1 MKKRTVIVS
10 GLAATY
16 PLGGVAW
23 DYLQYLLGFHQ
34 LGHEAYYLEDTGG
47 WAFDPANVT
56 FTDDL
61 TYHAAYVSDF
71 LRALAPGLEKRFCVV
86 GPDGRHWG
94 MSREA
99 LSAVVGR
106 ADVFINVS
114 TTCQLREE
122 YAKIPV
128 KVLIDSDPLYT
139 QSGVP
144 AYVAGEAD
152 ERTRANIENMLRH
165 DAFFSFGENVGR
177 PGCLVPT
184 ELFDWKP
191 TRQPMVLE
199 CFSAAPPPSRD
210 VFTTVL
216 SWRPKEDGPV
226 VGGVAYGGKNLEFL
240 KLVDLPGKTD
250 AALELAIGGGEPP
263 REELQQK
270 GWLLEDGLAISM
282 TPWKYRDYIWNSF
295 AEFST
300 AKNAYVASKSGWFSC
315 RTTCYLASGR
325 PAVVQDT
332 GFSRFFPTGQGV
344 LSYDDEAG
352 ALAGI
357 EAVRADWPRHSKAA
371 SAFAAEYFDAR
382 TVLSRLLREALG

>member
-1 MKKRTVIVS
+1 MKKRVIIVS

-23 DYLQYLLGFHQ
+23 DYLQYLLGFDQ

-47 WAFDPANVT
+47 WAFDPVGVT

-61 TYHAAYVSDF
+61 TYHAAYLTDF

-86 GPDGRHWG
+86 GPDDRHWG
-94 MSREA
+94 MSREEL
-99 LSAVVGR
+99 LSVISR

-122 YAKIPV
+122 YAAIPV

-152 ERTRANIENMLRH
+152 EGTRANIENMLRH
-165 DAFFSFGENVGR
+165 DVFFSFGENVGR
-177 PGCLVPT
+177 PDCLMPT
-184 ELFDWKP
+184 ALFDWKP
-191 TRQPMVLE
+191 TRQPIALD
-199 CFSAAPPPSRD
+199 CFDKAPAPKRQ

-226 VGGVAYGGKNLEFL
+226 VDGVAYGGKNLEFL
-240 KLVDLPGKTD
+240 KLIDLPQKTD
-250 AALELAIGGGEPP
+250 AVLELAIGGGEPP
-263 REELQQK
+263 KEELAEK
-270 GWLLEDGLAISM
+270 GWRLEDGLAISA
-282 TPWKYRDYIWNSF
+282 TPWKYRDYIWDGF

-300 AKNAYVASKSGWFSC
+300 AKNAYVASRSGWFSC
-315 RTTCYLASGR
+315 RTACYLASGR

-332 GFSRFFPTGQGV
+332 GFSRFFPTGEGV
-344 LSYDDEAG
+344 MAYTDADG
-352 ALAGI
+352 ALAGLD
-357 EAVRADWPRHSKAA
+357 AVRADWARHSKAA
-371 SAFAAEYFDAR
+371 MAFAKEHFDAR
-382 TVLSRLLREALG
+382 TVLSRLLRDALR